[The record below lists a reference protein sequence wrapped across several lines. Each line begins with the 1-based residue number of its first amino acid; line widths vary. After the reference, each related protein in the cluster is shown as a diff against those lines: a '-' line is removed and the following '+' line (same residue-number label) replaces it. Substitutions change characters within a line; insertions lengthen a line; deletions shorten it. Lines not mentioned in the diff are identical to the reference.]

1 MVLLFPWKGRFS
13 GTGGETGRM
22 HAWTLLID
30 GTFFYSFVQMGNTT
44 LLILKC
50 LSFVWY
56 KFLAL
61 EPFRYGHHL
70 EVCETTSALVTHD

>member
-1 MVLLFPWKGRFS
+1 
-13 GTGGETGRM
+13 
-22 HAWTLLID
+22 
-30 GTFFYSFVQMGNTT
+30 MGNTT